1 MLAERGSGVVM
12 ARARVAKEMMEK
24 RAILERESMTE
35 SWSRRASRDENE
47 ESLGSESLGG
57 PHPSNGG
64 VVTYHLRSAG
74 RGDQHGALPHYCS
87 SANVAHPFSIS
98 VSLAVV

>member
-12 ARARVAKEMMEK
+12 ARARVAKEMKEK

-64 VVTYHLRSAG
+64 VVTYHLRSVWPRRSA
-74 RGDQHGALPHYCS
+74 RRPHQQNGAELLSDYK
-87 SANVAHPFSIS
+87 
-98 VSLAVV
+98 LL